1 MIERLRKQVPYFIV
15 LLIAGF
21 LYYRATRIDF
31 AAPGERIG
39 PDVWPKA
46 ILILAMATC
55 AYEIAKN
62 LFFAGK
68 HEVGGVLESIVEENP
83 AGQVPSGQMQSPTYP
98 WRLAVGAVL
107 TIAYA
112 LAIDTLG
119 FFLCTALFL
128 AAFIRVGG
136 YRRLGVTALLG
147 VAGSLAF
154 MFMFMKVVY
163 VSLPLGIGVFE
174 RLSVLLMHAMGIR

>member
-1 MIERLRKQVPYFIV
+1 VTGRLRKQFPYFIV

-31 AAPGERIG
+31 VAPGERIG

-46 ILILAMATC
+46 ILLLAIATC
-55 AYEIAKN
+55 VYEIAKN

-68 HEVGGVLESIVEENP
+68 QEVGGILESIVEENVAAQGP
-83 AGQVPSGQMQSPTYP
+83 AVQAGNHP
-98 WRLAVGAVL
+98 WRLALGAGMTVG
-107 TIAYA
+107 YA
-112 LAIDTLG
+112 LAINRIG

-128 AAFIRVGG
+128 CAFIRVGG
-136 YRRLGVTALLG
+136 YRRLGATLLLG

-163 VSLPLGIGVFE
+163 VSLPMGTGIFGQ
-174 RLSVLLMHAMGIR
+174 LSILLMRIMGIR